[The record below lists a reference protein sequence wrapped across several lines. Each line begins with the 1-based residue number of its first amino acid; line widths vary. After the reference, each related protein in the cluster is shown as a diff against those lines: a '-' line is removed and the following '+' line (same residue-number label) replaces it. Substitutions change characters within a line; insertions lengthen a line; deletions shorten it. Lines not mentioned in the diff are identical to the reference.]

1 MVLDFHS
8 WLNEHLGID
17 TGFYFGPL
25 LSTLLP
31 MAFWGGLFLNE
42 VPIDLKIFDITYA
55 QVRDWLA
62 GTTIP
67 VSEQKNFKILSAL
80 SPFIYT
86 YVSWALF
93 DVAPATL
100 IGQYL
105 FNTHRLGTTLSLII
119 RFIYTVTPSVL
130 FASNYL

>member
-1 MVLDFHS
+1 MVLYFHT
-8 WLNEHLGID
+8 WLYEHLGID

-42 VPIDLKIFDITYA
+42 VPIDLKIFETTYA

-67 VSEQKNFKILSAL
+67 MIEQKNFRILSAL

-86 YVSWALF
+86 YMSWALF

-100 IGQYL
+100 IGQDL
-105 FNTHRLGTTLSLII
+105 FKSHRFGTTVSLII
-119 RFIYTVTPSVL
+119 SFIYTVTPSVL
-130 FASNYL
+130 FAANYL